1 MSIQNAMQ
9 SGVSGLFANGSRMSY
24 VGNNIANS
32 QTVGYKRQ
40 FADMVSMT
48 AGGRA
53 DSATT
58 VRTVSR
64 MDMLS
69 PGTMMPTNRATDL
82 AVVGSGFFVVGLDT
96 AADVNTTGHRLSR
109 AGNFRID
116 EQGYMV
122 NSAGHYLYG
131 FAYNEEGQIG
141 PVDRGGFR
149 DLQAVNVGQISMRGN
164 ATDRIE
170 YSANLPAQQTG
181 LADPPEPFITS
192 VEYYNSLGGA
202 ERLVFEWQ
210 PGATANEWELRV
222 TDQHGGNYGSLT
234 VNFHDSGANAGAP
247 SAYDFT
253 ALGPNAAFDPATG
266 VLELTIPNGTTPQ
279 TIEVELGAPDTF
291 DRLTQFAGDY
301 APEGVRRNGSAT
313 ASLSHVEIT
322 EDGVLH
328 GVFEN
333 GSRRALYQ
341 IPIAEVVNPEGLQ
354 EADGNAYILGIE
366 AGTLTL
372 RNSGGAKGYIA
383 SGVLERSNV
392 DLAQELTDLIEIQR
406 AYSSNAKIVQ
416 TADEMLE
423 ETTRLKR

>member
-9 SGVSGLFANGSRMSY
+9 AGVSGLFANGSRMSY

-48 AGGRA
+48 AGGGQA

-58 VRTVSR
+58 VRAVSR

-69 PGTMMPTNRATDL
+69 QGTMMTTNRPTDL
-82 AVVGSGFFVVGLDT
+82 AVVGNGFFVVGLDT
-96 AADVNTTGHRLSR
+96 AGDVNSTGHRLSR
-109 AGNFRID
+109 AGNFRIN
-116 EQGYMV
+116 ENGYMV

-131 FAYNEEGQIG
+131 FAFNEDGQVG
-141 PVDRGGFR
+141 AVDRGSFR
-149 DLQAVNVGQISMRGN
+149 DLQAVNVGQVSMHGN
-164 ATDRIE
+164 ATDLIQ

-181 LADPPEPFITS
+181 LDEAPASFITS
-192 VEYYNSLGGA
+192 VEYYNALGGA
-202 ERLVFEWQ
+202 ERLVFDWAPQ
-210 PGATANEWELRV
+210 TNSNEWV
-222 TDQHGGNYGSLT
+222 LT
-234 VNFHDSGANAGAP
+234 VSDQEGASLGRLSVEFADSGDNAGSP
-247 SAYDFT
+247 LSYVT
-253 ALGPNAAFDPATG
+253 LEGPAFDEETG
-266 VLELTIPNGTTPQ
+266 VWSLDVGNDQ
-279 TIEVELGAPDTF
+279 TIDIELGAPGSF

-301 APEGVRRNGSAT
+301 TPEGVRRNGSA
-313 ASLSHVEIT
+313 AAALSHVEVT
-322 EDGVLH
+322 DDGVLH

-341 IPIAEVVNPEGLQ
+341 IPIADVVNAEGLH
-354 EADGNAYILGIE
+354 EADGNAYTLGIE

-372 RNSGGAKGYIA
+372 RDSGGDKGYIA